1 MRASSL
7 FKISLINLYY
17 TMNKNLFML
26 ATQVKNKLSEETI
39 HQMNNPDL
47 ILQKHTIFG
56 KICVML

>member
-1 MRASSL
+1 
-7 FKISLINLYY
+7 
-17 TMNKNLFML
+17 ML